1 MRLKSEKHQFDRLCY
16 DKIVELGFANEA
28 VVFLNF
34 LAQSLR

>member
-1 MRLKSEKHQFDRLCY
+1 MKLESEKHQVARLCY
-16 DKIVELGFANEA
+16 DKIVELGFAKEA